1 MNPEPSTSP
10 KSAFALP
17 LILTVLP
24 AIGSLVGAVPQL
36 QPLIVL
42 AFFASPFLSLVAG
55 IILGCNAGQ
64 SGGGKLLR
72 QYHQKRSLLTGCNTG
87 QSVGGKILYSIL
99 WTVGSLTVSLLLQ
112 GAGCSLTNFNPRL

>member
-1 MNPEPSTSP
+1 MNPESSTSP
-10 KSAFALP
+10 KFAFALP

-36 QPLIVL
+36 QSLTVL

-55 IILGCNAGQ
+55 IILGCNTGQ

-72 QYHQKRSLLTGCNTG
+72 RYHQNRGLLADCNTG
-87 QSVGGKILYSIL
+87 QSVGGKLLYSIL
-99 WTVGSLTVSLLLQ
+99 WTAGSLAVSLLLQ
-112 GAGCSLTNFNPRL
+112 GAGCSLTNFNLRL

>member
-55 IILGCNAGQ
+55 IILGCNAGR
-64 SGGGKLLR
+64 SGGGKL
-72 QYHQKRSLLTGCNTG
+72 
-87 QSVGGKILYSIL
+87 LYSIL